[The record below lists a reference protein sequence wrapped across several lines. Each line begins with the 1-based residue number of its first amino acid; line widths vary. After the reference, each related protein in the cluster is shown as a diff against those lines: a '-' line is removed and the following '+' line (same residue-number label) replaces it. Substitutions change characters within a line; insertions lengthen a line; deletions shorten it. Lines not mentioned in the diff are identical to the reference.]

1 MRKSIL
7 GLAFT
12 LSAGFVLAQPPATTP
27 TPAPTTPAAVPATA
41 PASTDLYPVKKG
53 AKWVYKAGE
62 VEVTLQAGET
72 DAKTGETKLDTI
84 VQGKSVASETIK
96 VTTDGIYRTK
106 INNSPIE
113 PPVKILE
120 LESKAGGKLEA
131 KPVGTKWAVKSKVLQ
146 SDLSG
151 EFTITKVETVD
162 IGGVKYANAVIVEG
176 PNFNIASTETK
187 VTYVFAPGKGVVK
200 LSYAIAGNSTSLELK
215 SFEEGK

>member
-7 GLAFT
+7 GLAFA
-12 LSAGFVLAQPPATTP
+12 LSAGFVLAQQPP
-27 TPAPTTPAAVPATA
+27 TPATPAAVPAT
-41 PASTDLYPVKKG
+41 TDLYPTKKG
-53 AKWVYKAGE
+53 SKWVYKAGE
-62 VEVTLQAGET
+62 VEVTLQAGDT

-106 INNSPIE
+106 INNSAIE

-120 LESKAGGKLEA
+120 LETKPEGKLSA

-162 IGGVKYANAVIVEG
+162 IGGVKYANAITVEG

-187 VTYVFAPGKGVVK
+187 VTYIFAPGKGVVK

-215 SFEEGK
+215 DFVEGK

>member
-12 LSAGFVLAQPPATTP
+12 LSAGFVLAQQPATP
-27 TPAPTTPAAVPATA
+27 TPAPATPAAAPAT
-41 PASTDLYPVKKG
+41 TDLYPTKKG
-53 AKWVYKAGE
+53 SKWVYKAGE

-96 VTTDGIYRTK
+96 VTTDGVYRTK
-106 INNSPIE
+106 INNSAIE

-120 LESKAGGKLEA
+120 LESKAGGALTA

-146 SDLSG
+146 SDLAG
-151 EFTITKVETVD
+151 EFTIAKIGEAEV
-162 IGGVKYANAVIVEG
+162 GGVKYANAVTVEG
-176 PNFNIASTETK
+176 PTFNIASTETK
-187 VTYVFAPGKGVVK
+187 VTYIFAPGKGVVK

>member
-1 MRKSIL
+1 MRKMLL
-7 GLAFT
+7 GLAFV
-12 LSAGFVLAQPPATTP
+12 LSAGFVLAQQPPVPPVPAPAAAIAATTDFYP
-27 TPAPTTPAAVPATA
+27 T
-41 PASTDLYPVKKG
+41 KKG
-53 AKWVYKAGE
+53 TKWVYKAGE
-62 VEVTLQAGET
+62 VEVTLQTGDT
-72 DAKTGETKLDTI
+72 DPKTNETKLETV
-84 VQGKSVASETIK
+84 VQNKVVATETIQVK
-96 VTTDGIYRTK
+96 PDGVYRTK
-106 INNSPIE
+106 INNSAIE

-120 LESKAGGKLEA
+120 LESKAEGKLVP

-187 VTYVFAPGKGVVK
+187 VTYIFAPGKGVVK

-215 SFEEGK
+215 SFEEAK